1 MKLVFKNVFILCR
14 KTPVETS
21 YAISMLPRKHSN
33 TYELTAL
40 RKNEYANLGLTYA
53 ASKTLKFRS
62 ESVIAKIW
70 AIISEVRLYLVKA

>member
-1 MKLVFKNVFILCR
+1 
-14 KTPVETS
+14 
-21 YAISMLPRKHSN
+21 MLPRKHSN

-70 AIISEVRLYLVKA
+70 DTISEVRLYAVHDTVRKWMLHSKPH